1 MAEGVPS
8 WEIDGL
14 INEVAARM
22 TADALA
28 HGAEAARQL
37 HQLVSEDH
45 GGGEQLRNRVGKSVV
60 LLEALRHLLL
70 SGNDMARYWCCRCIT
85 RLSHNHKLRVCDKH
99 TANQS
104 AIARHAG
111 MLEAILWVL
120 MHGSD
125 PSPGAACS
133 ALVDL
138 TLCNAENA
146 MLVAKTPMMV
156 RGVLW
161 VMQNSVGDER
171 DDAAGVL
178 RNCANYSQAAAEV
191 IVQTPGVLEALID
204 LCKGPDRL
212 NAVGTIQNLTR
223 CGSVAHL
230 LCQTRIVA
238 DALLLALNAVGV
250 QREHDVMRAEAL
262 MAITNLSS
270 PEDITALPPHTDI
283 VAVIVQMLHCAVRGQ
298 SWREVAWYDADE
310 CLRPLRKM
318 AANPDKRAMLHSV
331 GLLPVLSDLLCYWIE
346 EQAFTL
352 PTALH
357 AEARCVLARVDDC
370 SRAAREPSSDRNDRN
385 PRPPLPGDAGGAS
398 RPCYESEQVVDSCIG
413 IGHERLRHAIAVWEV
428 ASSRPA
434 DAEAK
439 NHNCAST
446 GEAGSDATSSWCSGE
461 PRQAC
466 REVRRAG
473 THKRRGSGR
482 QKVRDRRR

>member
-1 MAEGVPS
+1 MAVFRLHE
-8 WEIDGL
+8 WEMDGL
-14 INEVAARM
+14 INEMAARM
-22 TADALA
+22 TADGLA

-37 HQLVSEDH
+37 HLLVAEDH
-45 GGGEQLRNRVGKSVV
+45 GGGEQLRNRVGQSAV

-70 SGNDMARYWCCRCIT
+70 GGNDMARYWCCRCIT

-125 PSPGAACS
+125 SSPGAACS

-146 MLVAKTPMMV
+146 ILVAKTPMMV

-298 SWREVAWYDADE
+298 SWREVAWYDTDE

-346 EQAFTL
+346 EQV
-352 PTALH
+352 H
-357 AEARCVLARVDDC
+357 ARALARAL
-370 SRAAREPSSDRNDRN
+370 SQTHTNTRQHTNT
-385 PRPPLPGDAGGAS
+385 RPPQTEPLNPDHSFHLAHCPRSSG
-398 RPCYESEQVVDSCIG
+398 PCAHRC
-413 IGHERLRHAIAVWEV
+413 
-428 ASSRPA
+428 
-434 DAEAK
+434 
-439 NHNCAST
+439 T
-446 GEAGSDATSSWCSGE
+446 M
-461 PRQAC
+461 QA
-466 REVRRAG
+466 AL
-473 THKRRGSGR
+473 
-482 QKVRDRRR
+482 Q